1 MTHSSTTDKSKITK
15 RIVSFTLAILMLL
28 SAVPLA
34 TIEAFA
40 ASFGKFA
47 TSELDP
53 ADYDAKIS
61 NGHYVMDLKDYENQS
76 AIAPH
81 WAKPHLERALSMG
94 VLYGSD
100 VNGAYMPLEELIDGR
115 DSMALALFYY
125 YGKNSNNYL
134 VYSGASGSGWS
145 ARQDT
150 YKNAAAYFRNATNAN
165 RDGRN
170 FTTILS
176 NIANASSY
184 TRKDAFLL
192 IAFCVQQESGGRAK
206 LTDYS
211 DTEFAKMADG
221 KTFIRG
227 WNDSIKEFDDKP
239 GQPMLD
245 WQDIENRGYPGY
257 YIQAMNMLMDL
268 GTLRGKTNN
277 AGTWLRIQM
286 DDIINYTE
294 FITLLVQLDD
304 SVDDFEPTPYSEI
317 DPRLNVYANDTTIS
331 YRDFLDGTHAGINVT
346 LDASATSSRQPIT
359 NYKFQVEDT
368 YDDQKTSSTSSKS
381 KSFTYYYRA
390 SDVGFTSSVAQQ
402 YRGERTYTIRYDG
415 KVTVTDS
422 LGTTANANDYDN
434 GTLKVVNYAPTSGF
448 TVTSDNLTGGSY
460 GSSFFYVGEPIT
472 IHDTSSDYENALTEW
487 YYTIKYNGGTIAS
500 SDSFDDVRITATG
513 ESYISDFTPSFADKD
528 HSITF
533 SKKGTYTIEAYVVD
547 EMGKQSSVTRKTITV
562 SGEPEPPT
570 AIIEGNDYTYSNY
583 DTTLTDASTDPNN
596 DIVKWEWG
604 EVWWFDEVLDEN
616 GDGTGE
622 GEWINVTGKIGGKD
636 DENAYYNGTFNN
648 VTRNP
653 NGAYNVATATMQFTH
668 FGTYRIYETVTD
680 ATGLSD
686 TTYHEIT
693 VLEDIPV
700 IVVDPD
706 PVPPQEGVTYIV
718 TFINTDGTKTT
729 VEVPAGSYVT
739 PDQVPAIVDVDG
751 LYEHGWTQ
759 DGTKLVEPTEVKVNG
774 NLTFVVYTT
783 PEDENSTV
791 HTVTFINTDGT
802 TTTVKVPH
810 NGNLTDSDVP
820 NIIDLPSLV
829 ELGWTLDDEDTVN
842 PTTVTIDRDMVFW
855 VKTEP
860 VEDDSHTIIFINTDG
875 SVTVIEVPDG
885 QPIPADE
892 IPGII
897 DMPGLI
903 ENGWTSDGGDTIVP
917 DPSTIYPEGDMVF
930 RVDTDPEEDN
940 SHTVTFINTDG
951 TVTTITVPD
960 GEKIPFDKIPGIV
973 DIPKL
978 DENGWTP
985 DGGENVY
992 SPEDVADLP
1001 VTGDMVFTVD
1011 TDPQKDTHTVIFVN
1025 TDGTI
1030 TVVEVP
1036 DGETVPPELIPDIVD
1051 MPGITENGWVENG
1064 DDEIVDPSDI
1074 PITEDTIFVVDK
1086 DPDDDNVHT
1095 VTFINTDG
1103 TVTVIQIPDGE
1114 TIGLDKIPGIVD
1126 IPDLVENGWTNDG
1139 GDNVYTPEEI
1149 SETPITKDEVFYV
1162 DTDIIP
1168 DDSHTVTF
1176 INTDGTVTTII
1187 VPNGEKIPA
1196 DKVPD
1201 IVDVDGIIE
1210 NGWTDDGENVVTPAG
1225 TVVDKDLVFWVQTE
1239 PEDDDDDTVTVTFIN
1254 TDGTTTTVEIPKG
1267 GFLDP
1272 DDVPDI
1278 IDLDDFIEN
1287 GWTTDG
1293 ETIVDPTGNPIDED
1307 TVFWVDKDPD
1317 EVERPED
1324 GLPYYDG
1331 EGRLV
1336 IKQNRAAVIDATQS
1350 LSPPNDPIQVE
1361 KTEWVLEGVDGY
1373 DVDNVKF
1380 SGGKPS
1386 GLETIFIA
1394 KEPGEFTVTIT
1405 LHNNYSDQLAQEHPN
1420 SSKLEARTATI
1431 TVIVYP
1437 DEPPEANLFVNN
1449 ANPNF
1454 HTNPV
1459 STDITVASS
1468 AISPDGDIISKYEWN
1483 IVRDMDNDGDYTDEE
1498 PFYVENGSNLGTVT
1512 FPVEFQSGIVGKF
1525 LAKLK
1530 VTESSG
1536 QKTLPEYMTEE
1547 DNLYTEVSKE
1557 FEVNWTPC
1565 IEFDFLYNGNAWAY
1579 VDDTIPIIAHIKDEN
1594 TSTCEVEWT
1603 LKKKVG
1609 SSYVPVNTSEFDV
1622 WDFGS
1627 LGGELLIPED
1637 GYYVLEAVITDDH
1650 GYSETFVSNEI
1661 RIYDLPTAVIT
1672 DDPEYR
1678 WMETQW
1684 QYKQSRRFDVDGK
1697 TSYADDDTGPALH
1710 QIDHALDAWSI
1721 TPISDGASADAIYV
1735 LADDGTSRLESEE
1748 STYFFASKNEFDE
1761 AIAIIEPGTYRIGY
1775 QVTNTYGKKSDVVYQ
1790 TITIIEDCEPIIN
1803 IGTPASHE
1811 YLGSAAND
1819 AYVTIGMSNVH
1830 VLSDD
1835 MDVVGNYENFIA
1847 EYRYDSDNDGDY
1859 EDEEWVECEI
1869 RADSNLGKT
1878 ELELSMTADVNQV
1891 GWYQFHLH
1899 VAEGFGQ
1906 PTLDTIIPEDCY
1918 LKYDFYH
1925 EVEVDNSRP
1934 QGTFD
1939 VSNNVYGDIVFAMGK
1954 SQNVAEVS
1962 EKTQNFENSFGEVE
1976 GANVFQLDV
1985 QTIETS
1991 SVNLADGIAWNESQ
2005 MSSRIGYITKS
2016 TDGLNVNM
2024 YGNPSYAGQ
2033 NILYTL
2039 DYEGKISFA
2048 FDYNLS
2054 FGDSF
2059 NGAGVV
2065 VNLADVGN
2073 QLKATLI
2080 WIPNGGRAL
2089 GQAGIYDITYTKG
2102 SNGNATPASYRRIQG
2117 FNLSTYGRL
2126 EIESNAGTI
2135 SVTGSGVGNNVY
2147 TVTTEHYGDGFGF
2160 YSSHYSHGCDEI
2172 GNFSMTNIQLGVT
2185 VQRTLAESL
2194 TDVSFNSNHDVFVI
2208 WTEDT
2213 ISQELDKTSPTYEED
2228 YAELL
2233 SLLVSQNIH
2242 LIILG
2247 SDENKDEMQ
2256 ALLDQCLVPGI
2267 FIDEDTVDNDLDA
2280 ARDFIAAC
2288 LREQSDTNVKYVL
2301 VNEESLYNKYY
2312 TDFNG
2317 HDHWYAGGYETD
2329 EDGNLI
2335 LDEEGNP
2342 IGVDNILS
2350 SKWWYRHEPDYFMN
2364 SMGLYTQNEVWQ
2376 ADEVTMF
2383 TETGRYYVDYKV
2395 KDNSVPDAWLDDNST
2410 GNPFDEY
2417 RYWSNNYGN
2426 DEYDEKG
2433 NLTNQY
2439 AEIFVHR
2446 RPLAEFDFTAH
2457 MSDTEELEGITVF
2470 NDAYDLDHYEAGNP
2484 KSHPTR
2490 GLQQYEWTWQLAD
2503 DPSTKTTA
2511 MFTDVSVG
2519 QKWINEQLASIE
2531 YDSTTNVLISYRV
2544 RDIDGVVHEEEVV
2557 YHHQIGAINGDAV
2570 YLAPKNSYHH
2580 TKLDEDLIVDG
2591 KVVAPAGTWVTTDYE
2606 EAVSE
2611 LRAALVKAEQELTE
2625 ATADYN
2631 SKEAIAQQADK
2642 DATAAEEAADDAEE
2656 LRDEK
2661 QEDVDEQEI
2670 IVAGKKTAFETAT
2683 KNANTAYSNYE
2694 TAKGE
2699 ADSALEYYEQM
2710 NSDYLTKKSTY
2721 DTAYGKYTAENDVQ
2735 ADIQEKIDELE
2746 AQYEA
2751 EEITEEEYNEQL
2763 NALNT
2768 EMQESKTRQTTI
2780 WNDEVLPAKE
2790 EMDKALSIAET
2801 AKKTYESKKST
2812 ANSLYQTYL
2821 TENGK
2826 KETAEKELESAR
2838 GTLNTLNGELTKLKQ
2853 EATDARNEATR
2864 LRKESDDARKTA
2876 DTAKSVMETAEKK
2889 RDAAK
2894 KELDD
2899 FTYLTNDQTVWVT
2912 SSEKMEIPDGVWSFY
2927 NTVRVSGNPIAPV
2940 AKFVTNK
2947 IYYDINEDIQITDQ
2961 SYSPNGNNITTWKWT
2976 ITGGADKVEET
2987 ITYTTIPGDYP
2998 EGSGTVYVSSV
3009 TEMERLISEYVTDLV
3024 NSHQLGMT
3032 NADNTYRI
3040 ELVVTDD
3047 KSVPMES
3054 DPYAVSIV
3062 ITPSNTPPT
3071 IDPNNPQDPEGS
3083 DDDDKNTSIYRK
3095 NNLIVYEYD
3104 DYDANVVN
3112 DYYTYNGQ
3120 PQYRG
3125 SETLDW
3131 TVILDD
3137 PDNHDQFGTANDT
3150 VEYTLDYLLERFE
3163 HQKASTV
3170 LSNLTTSEQK
3180 EYGPFL
3186 VTAAEALVNAN
3197 VAPFTTVKDGN
3208 IEWGAYR
3215 ITTTVT
3221 DNPLNGTPGKSASIV
3236 TQPDVPPKHLYVV
3249 PKLEIGD
3256 FHFMWEGQIDTEEQV
3271 PVGDSITITLTT
3283 NNETTAVYS
3292 VMPNGDGGENRTK
3305 GTLVRTEAD
3314 GTKVWTI
3321 TAVIP
3326 DTLEEED
3333 LVDGKGYTFYAETQ
3347 TTYGSE
3353 DGTTVMRT
3361 KREPK
3366 HMNVLAI
3373 KLFDFRVT
3381 NVTDPA
3387 VDFDIANPV
3396 TVPHLAYDET
3406 NSPAGELMKKGYS
3419 FYFELSSMGLKGDSD
3434 SVRITPKFYTRD
3446 ASGVWQELD
3455 VYYKNDNG
3463 DYVLGTYDPDEPT
3476 AADDTFIMYASG
3488 QNGSELGTMR
3498 ELMLDDDDRTI
3509 EGTGSTQTWY
3519 GRYGLPSTA
3528 VFVKKDQSLSSRNLV
3543 EGPVLVT
3550 FEMEAMK
3557 NGTSKYQYI
3566 GRGQWN
3572 LERRDENGNYIDVSK
3587 AYYMDGSIIVIDG
3600 DRNAMDNY
3608 NSLPVWRQTD

>member
-739 PDQVPAIVDVDG
+739 PDQVPDIVDVDG

-903 ENGWTSDGGDTIVP
+903 ENGWTPDGGDTIVP
-917 DPSTIYPEGDMVF
+917 DPSTIYPEGDMIF

-951 TVTTITVPD
+951 TVTTITVPG

-1187 VPNGEKIPA
+1187 VPKGETIPA

-1278 IDLDDFIEN
+1278 IDLDDFIEH

-1386 GLETIFIA
+1386 GLEAIFIA

-1498 PFYVENGSNLGTVT
+1498 PFYVESGSNLGTVT

-1609 SSYVPVNTSEFDV
+1609 SSYVPVDTSEFEV

-1790 TITIIEDCEPIIN
+1790 TITIIEDREPIIN

-1835 MDVVGNYENFIA
+1835 MDIVGSPDNYIA
-1847 EYRYDSDNDGDY
+1847 EYRYDSDNDGEY
-1859 EDEEWVECEI
+1859 EDETWIPCDIQAEPNRALSEI
-1869 RADSNLGKT
+1869 S
-1878 ELELSMTADVNQV
+1878 LSMTADVNQV

-1906 PTLDTIIPEDCY
+1906 PTLDSIIPDSCY
-1918 LKYDFYH
+1918 LQYDFYH
-1925 EVEVDNSRP
+1925 EVEVDNARP

-1939 VSNNVYGDIVFAMGK
+1939 VSNQVYGDITFVLGRTDDAG
-1954 SQNVAEVS
+1954 EIG
-1962 EKTQNFENSFGEVE
+1962 EKTLNFENSFGEVE
-1976 GANVFQLDV
+1976 GASVFQLDV
-1985 QTIETS
+1985 DTIENVFNCEFALHTTWDTLS
-1991 SVNLADGIAWNESQ
+1991 DMDTHVYLYNES
-2005 MSSRIGYITKS
+2005 G
-2016 TDGLNVNM
+2016 GLVNH
-2024 YGNPSYAGQ
+2024 
-2033 NILYTL
+2033 
-2039 DYEGKISFA
+2039 
-2048 FDYNLS
+2048 
-2054 FGDSF
+2054 
-2059 NGAGVV
+2059 
-2065 VNLADVGN
+2065 
-2073 QLKATLI
+2073 I
-2080 WIPNGGRAL
+2080 W
-2089 GQAGIYDITYTKG
+2089 Y
-2102 SNGNATPASYRRIQG
+2102 SNRQ
-2117 FNLSTYGRL
+2117 
-2126 EIESNAGTI
+2126 
-2135 SVTGSGVGNNVY
+2135 GSGVYLNRDDTTGANSAYQNETTPNVGGGEWFTIDFPNLDK
-2147 TVTTEHYGDGFGF
+2147 TVSKMVVQIVDYRGSANTTVSLINKTTQEIILQQTKYVNKTTDFGQLVRGRGDVWDF
-2160 YSSHYSHGCDEI
+2160 YAPDGSY
-2172 GNFSMTNIQLGVT
+2172 FSGAGTK
-2185 VQRTLAESL
+2185 TLVECL
-2194 TDVSFNSNHDVFVI
+2194 TDVAFNSDHDVFVV
-2208 WTEDT
+2208 WAEDE
-2213 ISQELDKTSPTYEED
+2213 IPEELDKTSPTYEED

-2247 SDENKDEMQ
+2247 SDENKAEMQ

-2267 FIDEDTVDNDLDA
+2267 FIDEDSVDNDLDA

-2301 VNEESLYNKYY
+2301 VNEETLYNKYY

-2335 LDEEGNP
+2335 LDEDGNP

-2364 SMGLYTQNEVWQ
+2364 SMGLYAQNEVWQ

-2426 DEYDEKG
+2426 DEYDENG

-2511 MFTDVSVG
+2511 MFTDASVG

-2611 LRAALVKAEQELTE
+2611 LRAALAKAEQELTE

-2751 EEITEEEYNEQL
+2751 EKITEEEYNEQL

-2889 RDAAK
+2889 RDEAK

-2947 IYYDINEDIQITDQ
+2947 IYYDINEDIEITDQ

-3463 DYVLGTYDPDEPT
+3463 DYVLGTYDPDDPT